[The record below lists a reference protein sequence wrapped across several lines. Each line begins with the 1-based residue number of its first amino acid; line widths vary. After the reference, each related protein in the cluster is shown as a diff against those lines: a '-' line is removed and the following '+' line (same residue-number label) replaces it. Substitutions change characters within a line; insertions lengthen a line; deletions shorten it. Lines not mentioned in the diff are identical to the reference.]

1 MQYQESPSI
10 VNQVLKKQNRTSMI
24 QFAALCWCFILE
36 GWNDGSIGPLL
47 PVIQA
52 YYSVGFA
59 VVSLLFVVNC
69 CGFVIGAGINIWLNE
84 RLGFGKVMVLGSL
97 FQLATYAIQS
107 PAPPFPALVLSF
119 FLAGLGMSLQNAQAN
134 GFVGSLKKNKSTKLM
149 MLHASYGLGAFC
161 SPLVATHFSQ
171 TPHWSFHYIISCGI
185 AVSNTAV
192 LCSVFRFKRQEELLM
207 ETGQEPN
214 EENPSDNPN
223 LTSNNLYRQIF
234 NIQAVH
240 FLAVF
245 AFIYVGVEVTIGGW
259 IVTFIIRERDGGPS
273 AGYISSGFFGGL
285 TLGRLGLMY
294 VNKKVGERKVV
305 FLYVLLS
312 IGLEI
317 TIWFVPSIIENA
329 VAVSFI
335 GALLGPLFPILV
347 GYGARILPPYLFTG
361 GMGWI
366 TGVGTAGSA
375 ALPFITGVL
384 ASKYGIKSLQPF
396 LVAMMCTLVGIW
408 AVLPKMRRI
417 A

>member
-1 MQYQESPSI
+1 M
-10 VNQVLKKQNRTSMI
+10 V

-69 CGFVIGAGINIWLNE
+69 C
-84 RLGFGKVMVLGSL
+84 VMVLGSL
-97 FQLATYAIQS
+97 FQLSTYAIQS

-119 FLAGLGMSLQNAQAN
+119 FLAGLGSDVNAQAN
-134 GFVGSLKKNKSTKLM
+134 GFVGSLKKNKHAKLM

-161 SPLVATHFSQ
+161 SPLLATHFSQ
-171 TPHWSFHYIISCGI
+171 TRHWSFHYIISCGI

-192 LCSVFRFKRQEELLM
+192 LCVVFRFKRQEDLLRQI
-207 ETGQEPN
+207 GQEPN
-214 EENPSDNPN
+214 EELPSNALP
-223 LTSNNLYRQIF
+223 SHNLYRQIF

-240 FLAVF
+240 FLAIF

-285 TLGRLGLMY
+285 TIGRLALMY
-294 VNKKVGERKVV
+294 VNKKVGEQKVV
-305 FLYVLLS
+305 FIY
-312 IGLEI
+312 
-317 TIWFVPSIIENA
+317 
-329 VAVSFI
+329 VSFI

-347 GYGARILPPYLFTG
+347 GLGARILPPYLFTG

-375 ALPFITGVL
+375 ALPFVTGML

-396 LVAMMCTLVGIW
+396 LVVMMCTLAGIW
-408 AVLPKMRRI
+408 AVIPKARRTI

>member
-1 MQYQESPSI
+1 
-10 VNQVLKKQNRTSMI
+10 MI
-24 QFAALCWCFILE
+24 HFAALCWCFILE

-52 YYSVGFA
+52 YYS
-59 VVSLLFVVNC
+59 
-69 CGFVIGAGINIWLNE
+69 GFVIGAGINIWLNE
-84 RLGFGKVMVLGSL
+84 RLGFGKVMVMGSL
-97 FQLATYAIQS
+97 LQLATYAIQS
-107 PAPPFPALVLSF
+107 PAPPFPAMVLSF

-161 SPLVATHFSQ
+161 SPLIATQFSQ
-171 TPHWSFHYIISCGI
+171 TRHWSFHYIISCGI
-185 AVSNTAV
+185 AVSNTTV
-192 LCSVFRFKRQEELLM
+192 LCAVFRLRRQEGGLHSII
-207 ETGQEPN
+207 
-214 EENPSDNPN
+214 PSNGVA

-234 NIQAVH
+234 NIKAVH
-240 FLAVF
+240 YLALF

-259 IVTFIIRERDGGPS
+259 IVTFIIRERDGGAS

-285 TLGRLGLMY
+285 TLGRLGLIY
-294 VNKKVGERKVV
+294 INKKVGERKVV
-305 FLYVLLS
+305 FIYVLLS

-335 GALLGPLFPILV
+335 GAMLGPLFPILV
-347 GYGARILPPYLFTG
+347 GYGARVLPPYLFTG

-408 AVLPKMRRI
+408 AVVPKGRRI
-417 A
+417 AS